1 MKVLIEPKPQNMVNT
16 FLLIF
21 VVHSMQLG
29 VGIQGFQRI
38 IYLEAKHDAWIS
50 VILSGVA
57 SAIVG
62 FVMVKILAAY
72 ACSDLYGIQYDV
84 FGKWL
89 GNSMNIIF
97 VLYSLGGFHV
107 IIRNYIEVIQAWM
120 FPELPNWLLSFT
132 LVFLVFYG
140 LNGGLRTI
148 VGVSFFS
155 VTLSLWLILMLAY
168 PFQFTNW
175 DYLFPLFES
184 SVTEILKGAKQMTFT
199 IIGFEIIYVIY
210 PFLKEKDK
218 VHRHMQYGLLFTTI
232 LYLGLMVVSL
242 AYFSGGQL
250 ERTIWGTLSLFKIV
264 RFPFIERFEYV
275 AITFW
280 VLLILPNLMFY
291 LWSASRGIARIFGKK
306 EKKINWLFLLVLYLS
321 LLYPMNRMEINMLND
336 YFAQGAFY
344 TVFCYPFLLYLAVL
358 IKKKLFQKKGGSSN
372 AESSN

>member
-1 MKVLIEPKPQNMVNT
+1 MKVQIEAKPQNMVNT

-21 VVHSMQLG
+21 VVHSLQLG
-29 VGIQGFQRI
+29 VGIQGFQRV

-50 VILSGVA
+50 VLLGGVA
-57 SAIVG
+57 SAVVG

-72 ACSDLYGIQYDV
+72 ESSDIYGIQYDV
-84 FGKWL
+84 FGRWL
-89 GNSMNIIF
+89 GNLINF
-97 VLYSLGGFHV
+97 VYILFSLGAFHV
-107 IIRNYIEVIQAWM
+107 IVRNYIEVIQAWI

-132 LVFLVFYG
+132 LIYLVYYG

-155 VTLSLWLILMLAY
+155 VTMSLWLVLLLAY

-175 DYLFPLFES
+175 DYLFPMLEA
-184 SVTEILKGAKQMTFT
+184 SVPEILKGAKQMTFT
-199 IIGFEIIYVIY
+199 IIGFEIIFVIY

-218 VHRHMQYGLLFTTI
+218 VHKHMQFGLWFTTL
-232 LYLGLMVVSL
+232 LYLMLMVVSL

-280 VLLILPNLMFY
+280 ILLILPNLMLY
-291 LWSASRGIARIFGKK
+291 LWSGSRGLARIFNKK
-306 EKKINWLFLLVLYLS
+306 EKKFNWMLLAILYVS
-321 LLYPMNRMEINMLND
+321 LLFPMNRMEINMAND
-336 YFAQGAFY
+336 YFAKFAFY
-344 TVFCYPFLLYLAVL
+344 IVFCYPFLLYGAVL
-358 IKKKLFQKKGGSSN
+358 IKKKFFRKKGGKH
-372 AESSN
+372 AENNS

>member
-1 MKVLIEPKPQNMVNT
+1 MKVLIEPKPQSMVNT

-21 VVHSMQLG
+21 IIHSMQLG

-50 VILSGVA
+50 VILSGMA

-62 FVMVKILAAY
+62 FIMVKSLAAY
-72 ACSDLYGIQYDV
+72 KSSDLYGIQYDI

-89 GNSMNIIF
+89 GNLMNLLF
-97 VLYSLGGFHV
+97 VLYCLGSFHV
-107 IIRNYIEVIQAWM
+107 IIRNYIEVIQAWV
-120 FPELPNWLLSFT
+120 FPELPNWAISFSLL
-132 LVFLVFYG
+132 FLVFYG
-140 LNGGLRTI
+140 INGGLRTI

-155 VTLSLWLILMLAY
+155 VVLSLWLILLLSY
-168 PFQFTNW
+168 PFQFANW

-184 SVTEILKGAKQMTFT
+184 SIPDILKGARQMTFT
-199 IIGFEIIYVIY
+199 IIGFEIIFIVY

-218 VHRHMQYGLLFTTI
+218 VNKHLQFGLLFTTL
-232 LYLGLMVVSL
+232 LYLALMIISL

-280 VLLILPNLMFY
+280 VLLIIPNLMLY
-291 LWSASRGIARIFGKK
+291 LWAASRGFGRIFNIG
-306 EKKINWLFLLVLYLS
+306 EKKMNWILLSILLLS
-321 LLYPMNRMEINMLND
+321 LQFPLNRLQINLMND
-336 YFAQGAFY
+336 YFARGAFY
-344 TVFCYPFLLYLAVL
+344 IVFCYPFILYGLVL
-358 IKKKLFQKKGGSSN
+358 VKKKFLKKDGLNG
-372 AESSN
+372 

>member
-1 MKVLIEPKPQNMVNT
+1 MKVLIEPKPQKMVNT

-62 FVMVKILAAY
+62 FVMVKTLSAY
-72 ACSDLYGIQYDV
+72 ASADLYGIQYDV
-84 FGKWL
+84 FGRWL
-89 GNSMNIIF
+89 GNSMNILF
-97 VLYSLGGFHV
+97 VLYCLGGFHV
-107 IIRNYIEVIQAWM
+107 IVRNYIEVIQAWI
-120 FPELPNWLLSFT
+120 FPELPNWFLSLT
-132 LVFLVFYG
+132 LVFLAFYG

-148 VGVSFFS
+148 VGLSFFS
-155 VTLSLWLILMLAY
+155 VTLSLWLVLLLTY

-175 DYLFPLFES
+175 DYLFPFFES

-199 IIGFEIIYVIY
+199 IIGFEVIFVIY

-291 LWSASRGIARIFGKK
+291 LWSASRGIARILDKK
-306 EKKINWLFLLVLYLS
+306 EKKINWMLLAVLYLS
-321 LLYPMNRMEINMLND
+321 LLYPLNRMEINLMND
-336 YFAQGAFY
+336 YFAKGAFY
-344 TVFCYPFLLYLAVL
+344 IVFCYPFLLYGAVL
-358 IKKKLFQKKGGSSN
+358 IKKKFFRKKDGVH
-372 AESSN
+372 AESK

>member
-1 MKVLIEPKPQNMVNT
+1 MKVLIEPKPHTLVNT

-21 VVHSMQLG
+21 VVHSVQLG

-50 VILSGVA
+50 VIFSGVA

-72 ACSDLYGIQYDV
+72 SNSDLYGIQYDV

-89 GNSMNIIF
+89 GNMMNLLF

-107 IIRNYIEVIQAWM
+107 IVRNYIEVIQAWI
-120 FPELPNWLLSFT
+120 FPELPNWLLSLT
-132 LVFLVFYG
+132 LVYLVYYG
-140 LNGGLRTI
+140 MNGGLRTI

-155 VTLSLWLILMLAY
+155 VILSLWLVLLLAY
-168 PFQFTNW
+168 PFQFANW

-184 SVTEILKGAKQMTFT
+184 SVTEVLKGAKQMTFT
-199 IIGFEIIYVIY
+199 IIGFEIIFVIY
-210 PFLKEKDK
+210 PFLKEKDR
-218 VHRHMQYGLLFTTI
+218 VHKHMQFGLLFTTI
-232 LYLGLMVVSL
+232 LYLALMVVSL

-275 AITFW
+275 AITFF

-291 LWSASRGIARIFGKK
+291 LWSASRGIARIFNKN
-306 EKKINWLFLLVLYLS
+306 EKKINWIFLAVLYMS
-321 LLYPMNRMEINMLND
+321 LLYPLNRVEINMAND
-336 YFAQGAFY
+336 YFAKAAFY
-344 TVFCYPFLLYLAVL
+344 VVFCYPFLLYGAVL
-358 IKKKLFQKKGGSSN
+358 IKKKLFRKKDEGH
-372 AESSN
+372 AENNN

>member
-1 MKVLIEPKPQNMVNT
+1 MKVLIEAKPQNMVNT

-29 VGIQGFQRI
+29 VGIQGFQRV

-50 VILSGVA
+50 VLLGGVA
-57 SAIVG
+57 SAAVG
-62 FVMVKILAAY
+62 FVMVRILTAY
-72 ACSDLYGIQYDV
+72 GNSDLYGIQYDV

-89 GNSMNIIF
+89 GNLINF
-97 VLYSLGGFHV
+97 VYILFSLGAFHV
-107 IIRNYIEVIQAWM
+107 IVRNYIEVIQAWV
-120 FPELPNWLLSFT
+120 FPELPNWLLAFT
-132 LVFLVFYG
+132 LLYLVYYG

-155 VTLSLWLILMLAY
+155 VILSLWLVLLLAY

-175 DYLFPLFES
+175 DYLFPMFES
-184 SVTEILKGAKQMTFT
+184 SVTDIVKGARQMTFT
-199 IIGFEIIYVIY
+199 IIGFEIIFVIY

-218 VHRHMQYGLLFTTI
+218 VQKHMQFGLWFTTL
-232 LYLGLMVVSL
+232 LYLMLMVVSL

-291 LWSASRGIARIFGKK
+291 LWSGSRGLARIFNKK
-306 EKKINWLFLLVLYLS
+306 EKKFNWMLLAILFAS
-321 LLYPMNRMEINMLND
+321 LLYPLNRMEINTMND
-336 YFAQGAFY
+336 YFAKFAFY
-344 TVFCYPFLLYLAVL
+344 IVFCYPFLLYGAVL
-358 IKKKLFQKKGGSSN
+358 IKKKLFRKKDGKH
-372 AESSN
+372 AENNS